1 MKKIAMVAAAAPG
14 AASIPEDHDGG
25 RRSSDLVGRLRL
37 LLVNALPAGQ
47 GLEIR

>member
-1 MKKIAMVAAAAPG
+1 MKEVAMPAAAALG

-25 RRSSDLVGRLRL
+25 RRSSDLVGSLRL
-37 LLVNALPAGQ
+37 FLVNALRAGQ